1 MNEKTR
7 IIALGAALSAQAVCA
22 ATCITSG
29 DVAQVAKAGSTSA
42 ASGAVA
48 LNAGTLAAATAAA
61 PLEARDRTSNVSEAK
76 PFDFTPGGCT
86 LIVR

>member
-7 IIALGAALSAQAVCA
+7 IIALGVALSAQAVCA

-42 ASGAVA
+42 VSGAVA
-48 LNAGTLAAATAAA
+48 LNAGTLAAAAAAA
-61 PLEARDRTSNVSEAK
+61 PLEARWTRTITSASFPSRK
-76 PFDFTPGGCT
+76 RSTCGS
-86 LIVR
+86 